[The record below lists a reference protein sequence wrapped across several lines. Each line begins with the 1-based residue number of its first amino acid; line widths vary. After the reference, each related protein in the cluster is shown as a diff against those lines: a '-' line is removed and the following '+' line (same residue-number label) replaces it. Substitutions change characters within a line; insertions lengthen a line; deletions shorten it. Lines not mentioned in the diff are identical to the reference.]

1 MAVSGRLVGV
11 VLKCT
16 VVILQSIVI
25 TVIFC
30 WIINTY
36 YACRNMNFCSQIHFE
51 IAFSLFWF
59 CFVFSFLNAYEF
71 FKKWSWRA
79 ELMVLCETPWSHP
92 VTEGRQAV
100 ERHSSSLV
108 IPCLSQASLKSG
120 LRNADRIMSG
130 KKGLISGLFFMSWDK
145 ERKQWG
151 YESVHGSVRYTLL

>member
-1 MAVSGRLVGV
+1 MFYLLMAVSGRLVGV

-108 IPCLSQASLKSG
+108 IPLPQPSLFEVWTEKCWQNHVWEKRTYQWAFFHE
-120 LRNADRIMSG
+120 LR
-130 KKGLISGLFFMSWDK
+130 
-145 ERKQWG
+145 
-151 YESVHGSVRYTLL
+151 